1 MGFSSIF
8 DKIAPK
14 ASLPSQFD
22 ANHDG
27 EVDIQELNILT
38 NVAKKSR
45 IDMLN
50 RANQMH
56 ENAKEFKKLFYK
68 NKFLRDH
75 APDSE
80 KIKKFQDLL
89 ILMKVLKKAVE
100 TQNISKEEAKILTDS
115 LSLMVNTNI
124 HAMGEM
130 ISEFGNVSSLFL
142 HIENC
147 IADLDSE
154 NKPKLDQDNED
165 LEDQN
170 NQDATIA
177 VASNTKARVGSPE
190 DKLKMMVEAEKKDLQ
205 VKAIDNNVET
215 TLESEQT
222 TTRLNLRKINAGL

>member
-1 MGFSSIF
+1 
-8 DKIAPK
+8 
-14 ASLPSQFD
+14 
-22 ANHDG
+22 
-27 EVDIQELNILT
+27 
-38 NVAKKSR
+38 
-45 IDMLN
+45 
-50 RANQMH
+50 
-56 ENAKEFKKLFYK
+56 
-68 NKFLRDH
+68 
-75 APDSE
+75 
-80 KIKKFQDLL
+80 
-89 ILMKVLKKAVE
+89 
-100 TQNISKEEAKILTDS
+100 
-115 LSLMVNTNI
+115 MVNTNI

-130 ISEFGNVSSLFL
+130 ISEFGNVASLFL